1 MGDVVQSQSKR
12 KIDIAS
18 LYSEYGDALHRFL
31 TRKLPNHDAADLLHD
46 TFVRVLCLADGYE
59 LHSPRPFLFRVARNL
74 MLDHHKAGYS
84 KMFEVDAGG
93 DVEHRSIDNITPEV
107 SVYSQQRLA
116 VLQRA
121 IDELPPRCRQ
131 VFLLHK
137 FEHKSH
143 AAIAEMLGISV
154 NMVEKHVIRAL
165 AHCRQHLAALD

>member
-1 MGDVVQSQSKR
+1 MRDVVQSQNKR
-12 KIDIAS
+12 KIDIAG

-31 TRKLPNHDAADLLHD
+31 TRKLPSNDASDLLHD

-84 KMFEVDAGG
+84 KMFEFDAGG
-93 DVEHRSIDNITPEV
+93 DVEQRSADNITPEI
-107 SVYSQQRLA
+107 SVYAQQRLT
-116 VLQRA
+116 VLQQA

-137 FEHKSH
+137 FEHQSH
-143 AAIAEMLGISV
+143 AAIAEMLGISI

-165 AHCRQHLAALD
+165 AHCRQRLVALD